1 VTSWI
6 LLFMILI
13 TILNIY
19 LMKPMMLI
27 CISDAEELE
36 RKKLDIVND
45 ENREES
51 NDRIKKGR
59 KRKYLG
65 LSREENKKNRNSNEK
80 HYNYK
85 GNTIKKK
92 KKCNKNYQCSCTM
105 QCHARLTEDF
115 KIQQFNKYWELANYD
130 AQTTFIGALVKETLK
145 KREYG
150 RGNRIRQYSRTYSF
164 NNIQICRETF
174 INTLGISTKS

>member
-1 VTSWI
+1 
-6 LLFMILI
+6 
-13 TILNIY
+13 
-19 LMKPMMLI
+19 MKPMMLI

-45 ENREES
+45 ENREKS
-51 NDRIKKGR
+51 NGRIKKGR

-92 KKCNKNYQCSCTM
+92 RNVIKIINAHAPCSAT
-105 QCHARLTEDF
+105 Q
-115 KIQQFNKYWELANYD
+115 
-130 AQTTFIGALVKETLK
+130 G
-145 KREYG
+145 
-150 RGNRIRQYSRTYSF
+150 
-164 NNIQICRETF
+164 
-174 INTLGISTKS
+174 